1 MSTKTIYSRGPYLT
15 RLDGVRSWG
24 QYIVRFAH
32 YFLTSLDV
40 ARQRKQLLTLDE
52 RTLKDIGIS
61 RTDALRE
68 ANRHFWDIPEDQKP
82 SL

>member
-1 MSTKTIYSRGPYLT
+1 MSTQTIYSRGPYQT
-15 RLDGVRSWG
+15 RLDGVRSLG
-24 QYIVRFAH
+24 QYLVRFAH
-32 YFLTSLDV
+32 YFQTSLDV
-40 ARQRKQLLTLDE
+40 ARQRRQLLTLDD

-68 ANRHFWDIPEDQKP
+68 ANRNFWDIPEDLNP